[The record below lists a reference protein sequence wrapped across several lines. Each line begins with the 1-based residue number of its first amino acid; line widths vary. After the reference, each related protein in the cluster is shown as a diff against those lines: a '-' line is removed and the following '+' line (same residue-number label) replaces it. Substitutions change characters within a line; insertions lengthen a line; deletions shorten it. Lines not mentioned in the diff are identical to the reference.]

1 LVLAGDWTGTRKGD
15 MGTHLGYP
23 TPVNPDHPIYE
34 PCGNSGSRSSAFASF
49 FSSEGRRTRAVSSAD
64 ALRRAEEA
72 MVCFAVKTRGGD
84 SNADG
89 TMGYG
94 ETQLKSKQ
102 AAYEPPR
109 LGGVKKSFLLII
121 A

>member
-1 LVLAGDWTGTRKGD
+1 

-72 MVCFAVKTRGGD
+72 MVCFAVKTRGGTQMQIEQW
-84 SNADG
+84 G
-89 TMGYG
+89 MGKRS
-94 ETQLKSKQ
+94 LRASKQ
-102 AAYEPPR
+102 
-109 LGGVKKSFLLII
+109 LTNHQG
-121 A
+121 